1 MTIAINSATGKLG
14 GGILQAILENYD
26 NAITDPT
33 EET

>member
-1 MTIAINSATGKLG
+1 MIDPGFLMEW
-14 GGILQAILENYD
+14 LQAILENYD

>member
-1 MTIAINSATGKLG
+1 MIDPALLTEWLE
-14 GGILQAILENYD
+14 AILENYD

>member
-1 MTIAINSATGKLG
+1 MIDPGFLTEW
-14 GGILQAILENYD
+14 LQAILENYD

>member
-1 MTIAINSATGKLG
+1 MNLENTLRGWLE
-14 GGILQAILENYD
+14 AILENYD

>member
-1 MTIAINSATGKLG
+1 MIDPAFLHEW
-14 GGILQAILENYD
+14 LQAILENYD

>member
-1 MTIAINSATGKLG
+1 MIDPAFLMEWLT
-14 GGILQAILENYD
+14 AILENYD